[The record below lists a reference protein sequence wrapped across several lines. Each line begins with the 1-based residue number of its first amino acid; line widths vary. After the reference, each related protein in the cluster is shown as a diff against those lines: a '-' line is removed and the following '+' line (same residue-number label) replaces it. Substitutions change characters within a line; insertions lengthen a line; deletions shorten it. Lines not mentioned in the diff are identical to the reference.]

1 MTDVWAIGFALAIL
15 GMGGTFVTLTIISG
29 LIVLLKR
36 VFPYAPED
44 AK

>member
-1 MTDVWAIGFALAIL
+1 MTDALSVGLALAVL
-15 GMGGTFVTLTIISG
+15 GMGGTLVSLGFIAL

>member
-1 MTDVWAIGFALAIL
+1 MTDVWAIGYALAIL
-15 GMGGTFVTLTIISG
+15 GMGGTFVTLAIISG

-36 VFPYAPED
+36 VFPYGPEV